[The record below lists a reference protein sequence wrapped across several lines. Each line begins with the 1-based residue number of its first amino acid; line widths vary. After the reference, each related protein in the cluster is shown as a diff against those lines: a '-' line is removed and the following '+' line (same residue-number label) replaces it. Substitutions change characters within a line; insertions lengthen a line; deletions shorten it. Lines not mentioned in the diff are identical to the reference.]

1 MDSMRFKDAARYVYD
16 GEKFKREIVKLT
28 EEIWPDLTVDEAY
41 LIQKEVLR
49 LREADGQS
57 LYAPKMG
64 LTSKAKWD
72 QMGVDSPIVGYIF
85 DDMLEK
91 KGTISLSD
99 YIHPKIE
106 PEIAFVMKQELSG
119 DVTVED
125 VLKNTDYVL
134 SCAEVIDSRYLNFDF
149 TLTDV
154 IADNTSASGAIF
166 GIEKFTVDQLDLV
179 TEKVAIK
186 VNGKLAVEGSG
197 RDVLGHPALAI
208 VELAKHLAKVG
219 KPVPTGVP
227 IMTGGMSSAVLLEV
241 GDDVEIVY
249 STLETIQFKVID

>member
-85 DDMLEK
+85 GDMLEK
-91 KGTISLSD
+91 KGRLVYRI
-99 YIHPKIE
+99 IFIRK
-106 PEIAFVMKQELSG
+106 
-119 DVTVED
+119 
-125 VLKNTDYVL
+125 
-134 SCAEVIDSRYLNFDF
+134 LN
-149 TLTDV
+149 
-154 IADNTSASGAIF
+154 
-166 GIEKFTVDQLDLV
+166 Q
-179 TEKVAIK
+179 
-186 VNGKLAVEGSG
+186 KL
-197 RDVLGHPALAI
+197 RL
-208 VELAKHLAKVG
+208 
-219 KPVPTGVP
+219 
-227 IMTGGMSSAVLLEV
+227 
-241 GDDVEIVY
+241 
-249 STLETIQFKVID
+249 